1 MTRHGPLP
9 APPRTGPRVIGFTGA
24 RAGMTPAQSRAVDAL
39 LARLAE
45 RHPERPL
52 CGLHGDCVGADADF
66 DAICKRR
73 GIPVKIR
80 PASLPGLRAHC
91 DSEALAEPRPP
102 LVRNREIVADSELLI
117 ACPRTRDEVLRSGV
131 WATIRAM
138 RRARRPLYLVAPDG
152 ALSVE
157 PPHDD
162 PDRP

>member
-9 APPRTGPRVIGFTGA
+9 APPRTGPRVVGFTG
-24 RAGMTPAQSRAVDAL
+24 
-39 LARLAE
+39 
-45 RHPERPL
+45 
-52 CGLHGDCVGADADF
+52 
-66 DAICKRR
+66 
-73 GIPVKIR
+73 
-80 PASLPGLRAHC
+80 
-91 DSEALAEPRPP
+91 
-102 LVRNREIVADSELLI
+102 VRNREIVADSELLI